1 MESGLRWRRNDF
13 SGEFVLLPEAAMST
27 NSRKASL
34 LFAAGAALAFVLGA
48 GNAVAAE
55 KTSTAAGTVSK
66 LDAAERTIV
75 VAVTDGPE
83 TKFVWSADTKI
94 NGTLAPGARVTVRYT
109 TLPDGQNLAHQI
121 SVARS

>member
-1 MESGLRWRRNDF
+1 
-13 SGEFVLLPEAAMST
+13 MST
-27 NSRKASL
+27 KTRKASL
-34 LFAAGAALAFVLGA
+34 LFAAGAGLAFVLVA
-48 GNAVAAE
+48 GIAVAAE
-55 KTSTAAGTVSK
+55 KTLTAAGTVSK

-75 VAVTDGPE
+75 VAVADGPE

-109 TLPDGQNLAHQI
+109 ILPDGQNLAHQI

>member
-1 MESGLRWRRNDF
+1 
-13 SGEFVLLPEAAMST
+13 MST
-27 NSRKASL
+27 KTGKASL
-34 LFAAGAALAFVLGA
+34 LFAAGAALALVLVA

-55 KTSTAAGTVSK
+55 KTLTAAGTVSK

-75 VAVTDGPE
+75 VAVADGPE

-109 TLPDGQNLAHQI
+109 VLPDGQNLAHQI